1 VNQKT
6 TYSVLR
12 LLSMLGGL
20 GLVGVAAFLNVHHA
34 AESEG
39 SYFSPV
45 CIAIVA
51 LAFGSALAVPVML
64 TLWRSGRRALALV
77 TLAGLVCSEC
87 YGFQLSAERLLAAR
101 DQRAQ
106 QVKTAGSPYALA
118 REALD
123 LSIAER
129 KAECATG
136 RKRKCL
142 DLEAVEEAKRAALGK
157 IPVPTSHALV
167 ADFTG
172 LPQWL
177 VEIVPAMSFST
188 GLLVLGFVLVG
199 FAAHEHGSQ
208 ANHLEQKAEGPAV
221 PEPMPDEAERV
232 VSWVR
237 AFERRHGRKP
247 MIPEV
252 QQAFTG
258 LPKTTAWRRI
268 QSS

>member
-1 VNQKT
+1 
-6 TYSVLR
+6 
-12 LLSMLGGL
+12 MLGGL
-20 GLVGVAAFLNVHHA
+20 GLVGVAACLNVHHA

-64 TLWRSGRRALALV
+64 MLWRSGRRGLAILALV
-77 TLAGLVCSEC
+77 GLVCSES

-101 DQRAQ
+101 AQRAQ
-106 QVKTAGSPYALA
+106 QVKSAGSPYALA

-123 LSIAER
+123 LAISER
-129 KAECATG
+129 KEECASG

-142 DLEAVEEAKRAALGK
+142 DLEAVEDAKRTALGK
-157 IPVPTSHALV
+157 IPVPTSHALI
-167 ADFTG
+167 ADATG
-172 LPQWL
+172 LPEWL

-199 FAAHEHGSQ
+199 FGAHGQETAQCSQ
-208 ANHLEQKAEGPAV
+208 APAV
-221 PEPMPDEAERV
+221 PETAPDETERV
-232 VSWVR
+232 VSWIK

-247 MIPEV
+247 KIPEV
-252 QQAFTG
+252 QQVFDLA
-258 LPKTTAWRRI
+258 KTTAWRRLR
-268 QSS
+268 SS